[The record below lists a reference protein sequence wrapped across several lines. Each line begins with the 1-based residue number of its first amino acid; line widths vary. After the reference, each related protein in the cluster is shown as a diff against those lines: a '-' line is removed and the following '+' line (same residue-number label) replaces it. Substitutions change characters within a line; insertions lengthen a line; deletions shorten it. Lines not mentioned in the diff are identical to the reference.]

1 MVPVEKGGNYTAED
15 WGQEMMRFDVFLRRT
30 GWLPEAAEERTPL
43 YLAQHTLLTQFP
55 WLANDMLVPDYV
67 YACPPEPAYLRR
79 VGGAHVGQLEDVIT
93 SMWIGPQGTVS
104 PAHTDPYFNCYVQA
118 VGRKRV
124 WIAPPDADAAAMHAY
139 GEEEAAPAVH
149 TLMHNTSQV
158 DVFGARVPR
167 RFREAVVPHAESTEL
182 GAGDLLFLPPY
193 WWHGMRSET
202 RSFSVSYWF

>member
-1 MVPVEKGGNYTAED
+1 M
-15 WGQEMMRFDVFLRRT
+15 
-30 GWLPEAAEERTPL
+30 
-43 YLAQHTLLTQFP
+43 
-55 WLANDMLVPDYV
+55 
-67 YACPPEPAYLRR
+67 
-79 VGGAHVGQLEDVIT
+79 
-93 SMWIGPQGTVS
+93 S